1 MTDNLVPFRQQIR
14 DGANRHVV
22 DRLAD
27 IRDKIAF
34 FKGIENE
41 LKEEIARLMGDKTS
55 LGGDNY
61 IAVKVVS
68 ERVGS
73 IDAKALAADGI
84 NVDKYR
90 KAPSQT
96 TAIRLEERKVI
107 A

>member
-1 MTDNLVPFRQQIR
+1 MSDNIVPFNQPVR
-14 DGANRHVV
+14 DQSNRHIV

-41 LKEEIARLMGDKTS
+41 LKEAIAQMMGDETS
-55 LGGDNY
+55 LGGDEY
-61 IAVKVVS
+61 IAVKAVS

-73 IDAKALAADGI
+73 IDAKKLAADGVQ
-84 NVDKYR
+84 VDKYR
-90 KAPSQT
+90 KAPSQIT
-96 TAIRLEERKVI
+96 SIRLEERR